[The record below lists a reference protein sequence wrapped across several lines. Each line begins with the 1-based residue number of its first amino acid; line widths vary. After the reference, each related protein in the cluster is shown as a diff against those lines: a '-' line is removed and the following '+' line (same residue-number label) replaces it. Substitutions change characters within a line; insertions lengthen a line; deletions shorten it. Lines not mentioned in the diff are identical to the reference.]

1 MAVKKE
7 NRETFAWAEKDACGV
22 GFLFRPTAAHSV
34 LADAL
39 VALVNM
45 EHRGACGSDRVS
57 GDGAGILTA
66 IPWRLF
72 QSEGWRQD
80 QNVAVGVVYLPPE
93 HISECRVLIKHALL
107 KEGFEILGWRQVP
120 IVKNVLGP
128 LAKQSCPV
136 IQQIFV
142 RAPEEWS
149 TEKIERE
156 LMVVRKNLFN
166 NNCTLPAYQN
176 FYIAS
181 LSTKT
186 MVYKAMV
193 QSKQL
198 AAFYPDLCNELFE
211 SKWAVIHR
219 RFSTNTLPRW
229 SLAQPFRMLG
239 HNGEINTLLGNRNW
253 MRAREPVLNQPAWRT
268 KESRPQPVLN
278 PNGSDS
284 ENLDDAVEM
293 LVRAGQTPEAAL
305 MQLVPEAYQ
314 SSKTCAEH
322 QSVKDFYEYFSAI
335 QEPWDG
341 PALIVYS
348 DGVTV
353 GAAMDRHGLR
363 PARLTRFRDA
373 TIMLTSE
380 TGVLD
385 LPGTSVIE
393 NGRLGPG
400 EMLCVDI
407 ETGTFRHNHEIKME
421 IASKHPFGDWLRA
434 ERRLI
439 EHEPYEH
446 DLNLSHAALTATQA
460 ALGYGKEEVTNIIAH
475 MAEIGAEPVFSMG
488 DDTPLA
494 VLSSQPRVLSDY
506 FRQRFAQ
513 VTNPAI
519 DPLREKSLMSL
530 DVHLGAKSSL
540 LEPNIQG
547 ACSLKLASPV
557 LNEGE
562 LRTLLNCREPFA
574 PQLLPILIQP
584 QPGQLEFALR
594 RLCRRVSQ
602 AIALGKT
609 IMVFS
614 DRGVDARN
622 AAIPALLAVGA
633 VHQHLML
640 SGQRLACS
648 IVVETA
654 QCFDIHQLV
663 CLLGFGAQAVC
674 PYLAFETVRHVASGQ
689 SATGQSTIGQN
700 SIGQNSMEG
709 SEVSADGNSVGE
721 GSQKKRSAVANISE
735 LSMIKAQAN
744 YRKALDDGILKVMSK
759 MGIATVASYTGSQMF
774 ECIGFGPEIME
785 RCFDGTVSR
794 LAGIEI
800 EQIEADY
807 LKMHC
812 DAFPHTEKLSNLGR
826 MNHRAGGEFHANNPQ
841 VVRALHAALDLKKTG
856 TDTQEKK
863 QLFAT
868 YSNLVRGRAP
878 SALRDL
884 LEFAS
889 DRKSIPLE
897 EVEPAK
903 EIAKRFCSGGMSLG
917 SLAKEAHEILAIAMN
932 RLGGK
937 SNSGEGGEDPLRYY
951 PFNDVN
957 KEGESPRFPGLKDLR
972 NGDSAAS
979 AIRQVASARF
989 GVTPEYLV
997 TSKQLEIKIA
1007 QGAKPGEGGQLPG
1020 HKVSDYIA
1028 KLRRAKPGI
1037 TLISPAPHHDIYSI
1051 EDLAQLIFD
1060 LREVNPQ
1067 AKISVKLV
1075 AEIGI
1080 GTIAAGVAKA
1090 NADIIQIS
1098 GHDGGTGAA
1107 PLSSIKHAGV
1117 PWELGLA
1124 ETQQTLL
1131 SNRLRDRVVLRVDG
1145 GFRTGWDVVIAAC
1158 LGAQEY
1164 GFGSIALVAEGC
1176 IMARICHTNNC
1187 PTGVTS
1193 QKEALRKRLRGSPE
1207 PVIEFFLFIAEEVRH
1222 TLASMGYRSLEEI
1235 VGRVDLLRRRDDL
1248 KLPKTNALDLSCLLT
1263 KMVARETAY
1272 PWERRRHVRGLDEE
1286 ILADPDVAAA
1296 IAEHGKTA
1304 KTFLIRNTDRA
1315 VGARLSGVL
1324 AKRYGDSGF
1333 EGELDLT
1340 FLGTAGQSFG
1350 AFNHDGVRLTLIGA
1364 ANDYVG
1370 KGMNGGEVI
1379 VRPQPESAF
1388 VARENTIVGNTCL
1401 YGATGGVFY
1410 AAGRAG
1416 ERFAVRN
1423 SQAIAVIEGAGDH
1436 CCEYMTGGRVLVLGT
1451 VGNNFGAGMTGGIA
1465 YVLDEMGA
1473 FKSCFNDDGGKRLQR
1488 LGPQA
1493 EDVVKELLLTHF
1505 VATKSV
1511 LADMI
1516 LTTWTDYRDKF
1527 WQVVPPTE
1535 TDIAEAECSDSEDE
1549 SNAA

>member
-7 NRETFAWAEKDACGV
+7 NRETFALAEKDACGV
-22 GFLFRPTAAHSV
+22 GFLFRPIASHSV

-45 EHRGACGSDRVS
+45 EHRGACGSDRIS

-80 QNVAVGVVYLPPE
+80 HNVAVGMVYLPPE
-93 HISECRVLIKHALL
+93 HISECRVLIKHTLL

-120 IVKNVLGP
+120 IMKNVLGP
-128 LAKQSCPV
+128 LAKQSCPF

-186 MVYKAMV
+186 IVYKAMV
-193 QSKQL
+193 QSKHL
-198 AAFYPDLCNELFE
+198 EAFYPDLCNELFE
-211 SKWAVIHR
+211 SKWAVFHR

-253 MRAREPVLNQPAWRT
+253 MRAREPVLNQPAWRG

-293 LVRAGQTPEAAL
+293 LVRAGQTPEAAF

-314 SSKTCAEH
+314 SSKSCAEH

-353 GAAMDRHGLR
+353 GASMDRHGLR
-363 PARLTRFRDA
+363 PARLTRFRDS

-407 ETGTFRHNHEIKME
+407 ETGNLRNNAEIKLD
-421 IASKHPFGDWLRA
+421 IASKHPFGEWLEV
-434 ERRLI
+434 ERKLI

-446 DLNLSHAALTATQA
+446 ELHISNAALIVTQA
-460 ALGYGKEEVTNIIAH
+460 AVGYGKEEVTNVIAH
-475 MAEIGAEPVFSMG
+475 MAETGAEPIFSMG

-519 DPLREKSLMSL
+519 DPLREKLLMSL
-530 DVHLGAKSSL
+530 DVHLGAKSAF
-540 LEPNIQG
+540 LEPNVEG
-547 ACSLKLASPV
+547 ARSLKLASPV
-557 LNEGE
+557 LNEAE
-562 LRTLLNCREPFA
+562 LRVLLNCGEPFA
-574 PQLLPILIQP
+574 SQVVPLLFQP
-584 QPGQLEFALR
+584 QSGQLDFALR
-594 RLCRRVSQ
+594 RLCRRVTQ

-609 IMVFS
+609 IIVLS
-614 DRGVDARN
+614 DRGIDAKN
-622 AAIPALLAVGA
+622 VAIPALLAVGA
-633 VHQHLML
+633 IHQQLMQ
-640 SGQRLACS
+640 SGQRSSCS
-648 IVVETA
+648 IVVESA
-654 QCFDIHQLV
+654 QCLDVHQLV
-663 CLLGFGAQAVC
+663 CLLSFGAQAVC
-674 PYLAFETVRHVASGQ
+674 PYLAFETVRHLASSRTSVEETAVITEPDAPDDVSQ
-689 SATGQSTIGQN
+689 KRSSTI
-700 SIGQNSMEG
+700 
-709 SEVSADGNSVGE
+709 
-721 GSQKKRSAVANISE
+721 ANISK
-735 LSMIKAQAN
+735 LSVVKAQAN
-744 YRKALDDGILKVMSK
+744 YRKALDDGVLKVMSK
-759 MGIATVASYTGSQMF
+759 MGIATIASYTGSQMF
-774 ECIGFGPEIME
+774 ECIGLGPDVME
-785 RCFDGTVSR
+785 RCFFGTASR
-794 LAGIEI
+794 IAGIEI
-800 EQIEADY
+800 EQIETDY
-807 LKMHC
+807 LKLHQA
-812 DAFPHTEKLSNLGR
+812 AFSGQEKLGNLGR
-826 MNHRAGGEFHANNPQ
+826 MNHRSGGEFHGNNPE
-841 VVRALHAALDLKKTG
+841 VVRALHAALNLKKMNP
-856 TDTQEKK
+856 DAKEKEK
-863 QLFAT
+863 LFST

-878 SALRDL
+878 SALKDL
-884 LEFAS
+884 LEFAP
-889 DRKSIPLE
+889 DRKSISLE
-897 EVEPAK
+897 EVEPAGK
-903 EIAKRFCSGGMSLG
+903 IAKRFCTGGMSLG

-951 PFNDVN
+951 PLDDVTID
-957 KEGESPRFPGLKDLR
+957 GESPRFPGLKNLR

-1075 AEIGI
+1075 AEVGI

-1090 NADIIQIS
+1090 NADVIQIS

-1131 SNRLRDRVVLRVDG
+1131 ANRLRNRVVLRVDG
-1145 GFRTGWDVVIAAC
+1145 GFRTGWDVVVAAC
-1158 LGAQEY
+1158 LGAEEY

-1193 QKEALRKRLRGSPE
+1193 QKEALRKRFHGSPE
-1207 PVIEFFLFIAEEVRH
+1207 PVIEFFLFVAEEVRR

-1235 VGRVDLLRRRDDL
+1235 VGRVDLLRRRNDL
-1248 KLPKTNALDLSCLLT
+1248 KLPKTDALDLSCLLT
-1263 KMVARETAY
+1263 KVVARETESAY
-1272 PWERRRHVRGLDEE
+1272 PWERRRHVRGLDED
-1286 ILADPDVAAA
+1286 ILADSDVAVA

-1324 AKRYGDSGF
+1324 AMRYGDSGF

-1350 AFNHDGVRLTLIGA
+1350 AFNHDGVKLTLIGA

-1379 VRPQPESAF
+1379 IRPQPDSAF
-1388 VARENTIVGNTCL
+1388 VARENTIMGNTCL

-1436 CCEYMTGGRVLVLGT
+1436 CCEYMTGGRVLILGT

-1465 YVLDEMGA
+1465 YVLDEMGS

-1493 EDVVKELLLTHF
+1493 EDVVKELLLAHF

-1516 LTTWTDYRDKF
+1516 LTTWTNYREKF

-1535 TDIAEAECSDSEDE
+1535 SDIAEAECSDSEDE